1 MKNSEKELKKLS
13 RSDLLEMLIEQS
25 KEVDRLKAELK
36 QANAALEN
44 RRIAIENAGSI
55 AEASMKLSGIFE
67 AAQQAA
73 DMYLD
78 NVRRGAYEAIEA
90 AQHAADMYL
99 ENIKRG
105 PYTADENAETS
116 ADI

>member
-1 MKNSEKELKKLS
+1 MLKKGEKELKKLS

-25 KEVDRLKAELK
+25 KEVDRLKAELE

-55 AEASMKLSGIFE
+55 AEASLKLSGIFE

-73 DMYLD
+73 DLYLE
-78 NVRRGAYEAIEA
+78 NVKRGAY
-90 AQHAADMYL
+90 
-99 ENIKRG
+99 K
-105 PYTADENAETS
+105 ADENAETA